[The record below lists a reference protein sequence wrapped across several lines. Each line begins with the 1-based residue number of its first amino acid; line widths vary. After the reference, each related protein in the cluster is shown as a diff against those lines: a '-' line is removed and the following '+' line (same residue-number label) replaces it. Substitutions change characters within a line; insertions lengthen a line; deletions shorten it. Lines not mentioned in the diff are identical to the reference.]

1 MTDMPDEPDLI
12 APARIEARSYIATEE
27 GKVAA
32 VIEIRTTWTT
42 ADGVPHVMGAAY
54 TVRDA
59 LQLAK
64 HIADVANEAHQAAKA
79 RARHDDSRN

>member
-1 MTDMPDEPDLI
+1 MTDELI
-12 APARIEARSYIATEE
+12 VPVRIEARSYLATEE

-54 TVRDA
+54 NVRDA

-64 HIADVANEAHQAAKA
+64 DIADVANEGLQAAKA
-79 RARHDDSRN
+79 QARADDSRN